1 MNLLI
6 IVLFVV
12 ILIIYLIYNNKLSN
26 IKKPCSDDLTDKEY
40 LSHMIPH
47 HQVAID
53 ISIILQKKSNNPI
66 MQDILRKIIWVQNY
80 EIALMKDILT
90 ELPDNISLIKD
101 NKAYISTVSD
111 FTIPNTLELTK
122 TYCDPNFFDPEK
134 HMKHMKNMELTDK
147 MYIHHMIPHHQVAVD
162 MSKIL
167 LKNTKND
174 TMINLAYR
182 IIRSQQ
188 EEIALLDDLQQ
199 NYYNHNSNMLV

>member
-6 IVLFVV
+6 I
-12 ILIIYLIYNNKLSN
+12 ILSLIILVIYLIQNSKLSN
-26 IKKPCSDDLTDKEY
+26 IKKPCSDNLTDNEY
-40 LSHMIPH
+40 LLHMIPH

-53 ISIILQKKSNNPI
+53 ISIMLQKKSNNPI
-66 MQDILRKIIWVQNY
+66 MQDILRKIVWVQNY
-80 EIALMKDILT
+80 EIAMMKDILNK
-90 ELPDNISLIKD
+90 LPDNISLIKD
-101 NKAYISTVSD
+101 NKPYIPTVSD
-111 FTIPNTLELTK
+111 FTTPNTLNLTK

-134 HMKHMKNMELTDK
+134 HMKHMEDMELTDT

-188 EEIALLDDLQQ
+188 EEIALLDDLLQ
-199 NYYNHNSNMLV
+199 NEYNHKSNILV